1 MRRGWARPQKGMV
14 TMAIEDFGGT
24 VKKTAGG
31 VWRAWRSR
39 TRGGVHAPHRKN
51 TAESETVVMPAP
63 EKIILAMSQH
73 LGAPC
78 TPTVKVGDT
87 VEVGQVVGDSDKPVS
102 APVHSGVSGKVAAI
116 TELLLPGGRK
126 TQAVVIESDG
136 ESRVHESVKPPVID
150 NHEDFLRAVR
160 ASGLVGLGGAGFPTH
175 IKLNP
180 RDVDA
185 IDTVIINAAE
195 CEPYITADYRECMEN
210 SWDIVSGVQSVME
223 FLDASR
229 VIIAV
234 ERNKPA
240 AIAELSKIARGVSSP
255 GREVRVKSL
264 PARYPQGAEKVL
276 IQACTGRR
284 VPPGK
289 LPSDVGCVVM
299 NVTSVAFLSRYF
311 KTGMPL
317 IDKRLTVDGSAI
329 AYPKNVRVTVGT
341 PIHDVIAFCGGA
353 KREIRKLLM
362 GGPMMGLALMD
373 DTLPVLKQ
381 NNAILAF
388 AEEDARTVPA
398 SVCIR
403 CGRCVEACPMHLVPP
418 SIAAAYKNAD
428 VEALEKLGV
437 MTCMEC
443 GCCSFSCPAHRYIVQ
458 TMRMGKDLVR
468 NAPKKE
474 N

>member
-1 MRRGWARPQKGMV
+1 MIQKGMV
-14 TMAIEDFGGT
+14 HPMATADFGGP
-24 VKKTAGG
+24 VGKLIGDAKLL
-31 VWRAWRSR
+31 WQSR

-51 TAESETVVMPAP
+51 TAESETVVMPP
-63 EKIILAMSQH
+63 PGQIVLAMSQH

-78 TPTVKVGDT
+78 VPTVKVGDT

-102 APVHSGVSGKVAAI
+102 APVHSGVSGKVTAI

-126 TQAVVIESDG
+126 TPAVVIDSDG
-136 ESRVHESVKPPVID
+136 EGRVHESVKPPVIE
-150 NHEDFLRAVR
+150 NHDDFLRAVR

-185 IDTVIINAAE
+185 IDTLIINAAE

-223 FLDASR
+223 FLNASH
-229 VIIAV
+229 VVIAV

-240 AIAELSKIARGVSSP
+240 AIAELSRIARGVSTP
-255 GREVRVKSL
+255 ERTVRVKAL

-299 NVTSVAFLSRYF
+299 NVTSVAFLARYF

-317 IDKRLTVDGSAI
+317 IDKRLTVDGSAV

-341 PIHDVIAFCGGA
+341 PIRDVLAFCGGL
-353 KREIRKLLM
+353 KRETRKLLM

-373 DTLPVLKQ
+373 DALPVLKQ

-388 AEEDARTVPA
+388 AEEDARIEPA

-418 SIAAAYKNAD
+418 SIAAAYKNGDTA
-428 VEALEKLGV
+428 AMAKLGV

-458 TMRMGKDLVR
+458 TMRMAKEAVR
-468 NAPKKE
+468 SAPKDKG
-474 N
+474 